1 MVMRDANKWRMV
13 IERKREKCECNAVI
27 NGYKAALH
35 EENVILIGH
44 EVTFPLRKVDKQT
57 CRNQSL
63 EILSNSCNILI
74 IVKNILFQ
82 FFVSNTLLDY

>member
-1 MVMRDANKWRMV
+1 MVMRDANKWQTV

-57 CRNQSL
+57 RRIAKSKSRNTSIEFL
-63 EILSNSCNILI
+63 
-74 IVKNILFQ
+74 
-82 FFVSNTLLDY
+82 